1 MKLLLENWNLYQD
14 RILLLE
20 TRILNESYITD
31 TLGIEIPLNESYPFS
46 VTVNQSILNEH
57 LLFEG
62 FWGDLGQKIKQGA
75 TEKWESAKALPG
87 QIRDIFIMLYKA
99 FAEGKTSTF
108 VKAVQRR
115 ALGPALKKIN
125 SFLDKVI
132 EYGPKLKMPT
142 FAAAAKKIK
151 NTISELVNKFNGRD
165 WKSAMAITGVA
176 AGIKYI
182 LEKLGDKVDEVI
194 SSANPVEILKDLL
207 KEKPVELMS
216 GVIKKITSQ
225 ITAAF
230 GDITAYWEWLVAI
243 SGSAQFAYGL
253 LKEPMKFFS
262 ARGGMNE
269 TPI

>member
-1 MKLLLENWNLYQD
+1 MKLIMENWNGYQQ
-14 RILLLE
+14 RVILLE
-20 TRILNESYITD
+20 ERVENEFYITE
-31 TLGIEIPLNESYPFS
+31 TLGIKIPLNESYPFS
-46 VTVNQSILNEH
+46 PTTNQEILNEH

-75 TEKWESAKALPG
+75 TEKWEAAKAFPG

-108 VKAVQRR
+108 VKAVGRK
-115 ALGPALKKIN
+115 ALGPALKKLN

-132 EYGPKLKMPT
+132 EYGPKLKLPA
-142 FAAAAKKIK
+142 FANAAEKIK
-151 NTISELVNKFNGRD
+151 NTISELVSKYEGRD

-182 LEKLGDKVDEVI
+182 LEKLGDGVDKVI

-207 KEKPVELMS
+207 KEKAMELMG

-243 SGSAQFAYGL
+243 AGGAQFAYEL
-253 LKEPMKFFS
+253 LKEPMEFFS

-269 TPI
+269 TYT